1 MPVCIELDPSKLKEA
16 RTVDERLVSYNVE
29 MTEVTGGTFWKP
41 YTPGQIAGTEE
52 FPQIKSFADFS
63 FEGANTLM
71 EEFPPANLYNER
83 LRKLAKEIG
92 PAWVRVSGSWA
103 TDTYYDFDG
112 TCQDGKAPEGFRA
125 VLTRDMWVGVLDFVK
140 AIGAKLMI
148 SVANCPGTHDGDG
161 PWKSDQAKVIFDFSR
176 DYGVPIEAA
185 EFMNEPNMVSTVKIP
200 GYGVKEYAR
209 DQDLFAR
216 FIRENY
222 PECQVVACSAC
233 GDDVQVDGKSAGVSG
248 VSDMMKQFGME
259 VFDTD
264 DLIKIAEE
272 APDVFSYHYYNGI
285 SERLAVLGVHWDADK
300 TLSEEYLVAAS
311 ASANYY
317 AKRRDTWA
325 PGAQMWVTESGDAG
339 GGGDTW
345 ASTYMDVFRT
355 LNELGTFS
363 AITDGVIFHNT
374 LSSSDYGYLDRKTH
388 LPRPNWWAVV
398 LWNRI
403 MGQKVYET
411 APVQEGAHV
420 FVHDRADGKD
430 GYAALVINNSK
441 TDATT
446 VKLPKDAEV
455 YVLSAD
461 TLRAQ
466 TMKLNGHDLVLGEN
480 DEVPAMDPVSVPA
493 GDLVVEPAT
502 MAFIVL

>member
-1 MPVCIELDPSKLKEA
+1 MSVCIELDPTKLKEV

-29 MTEVTGGTFWKP
+29 MTEVTGGTFWRS

-52 FPQIKSFADFS
+52 FPQIKSLADFS
-63 FEGANTLM
+63 FDDAGSLM
-71 EEFPPANLYNER
+71 EVFPPADLYNER
-83 LRKLAKEIG
+83 LRKLAREIG

-112 TCQDGKAPEGFRA
+112 HTNGEAPEGFRA
-125 VLTRDMWVGVLDFVK
+125 VLTKDMWIGVLDFVK

-148 SVANCPGTHDGDG
+148 SVANCPGTHDGLG
-161 PWKSDQAKVIFDFSR
+161 PWKSDQAKLIFDFSR
-176 DYGVPIEAA
+176 DYGVPINAA

-216 FIRENY
+216 FIHENY
-222 PECQVVACSAC
+222 PECMVVASSAC
-233 GDDVQVDGKSAGVSG
+233 GDDVQVNGQSAGVSG
-248 VSDMMKQFGME
+248 VSDMMKKFGME
-259 VFDTD
+259 VFSTD
-264 DLIKIAEE
+264 DLIDLAEE

-285 SERLAVLGVHWDADK
+285 SERLAVLGVHWDPEQ
-300 TLSEEYLVAAS
+300 TLSEQYLIAAGAS
-311 ASANYY
+311 AAYY
-317 AKRRDTWA
+317 APRRDKWA

-339 GGGDTW
+339 GGGNTW

-355 LNELGTFS
+355 LNELGSFS
-363 AITDGVIFHNT
+363 AITDGIIFHNT

-403 MGQKVYET
+403 MGQKVFENPE
-411 APVQEGAHV
+411 PVEGAHV
-420 FVHDRADGKD
+420 YVHDRADGKD

-455 YVLSAD
+455 YVLSAE
-461 TLRAQ
+461 TIRSQ
-466 TMKLNGHDLVLGEN
+466 TMKLNGKDLVLGEN
-480 DEVPAMDPVSVPA
+480 DEVPALDPVAVPA
-493 GDLVVEPAT
+493 GDFTLEPAT

>member
-29 MTEVTGGTFWKP
+29 MT
-41 YTPGQIAGTEE
+41 QIAGTEE

-125 VLTRDMWVGVLDFVK
+125 VLTKDMWVGVLDFVK